1 MVSRSLL
8 FLLVKRAERGRGLFL
23 TPAGVGGL
31 SLRFTPLSLSL
42 FFSLLALLNFQM
54 RAVSGVQGSC
64 GASRA
69 AAAAASRTRR
79 CSSRGAPPRGAD
91 AFIAASMPSTSASST
106 SSQIGPSSP
115 RSSLPHLRSAKH
127 VSTRNVSIVTHAVKR
142 KNEKHIVCSKTLI
155 ATPGKESLVDE
166 ACARL
171 VAAVGLSGPQATP
184 ATAAAATR
192 LGVIEFSYG
201 RDSYEPNVF
210 HFWERY
216 DSNVSLGRH
225 NTREDIVAFLED
237 LTKEGCLEGPVGMVL
252 YEWRDG
258 QLGPACA
265 QGGPKGEGG
274 LDDATGGS
282 GMAGGAGLK
291 QTSATLDLVRS

>member
-1 MVSRSLL
+1 
-8 FLLVKRAERGRGLFL
+8 
-23 TPAGVGGL
+23 
-31 SLRFTPLSLSL
+31 
-42 FFSLLALLNFQM
+42 
-54 RAVSGVQGSC
+54 
-64 GASRA
+64 
-69 AAAAASRTRR
+69 
-79 CSSRGAPPRGAD
+79 
-91 AFIAASMPSTSASST
+91 MPSTS
-106 SSQIGPSSP
+106 QIAPPSPLSRSP
-115 RSSLPHLRSAKH
+115 LPHLRSAKH
-127 VSTRNVSIVTHAVKR
+127 ASKHHHASSITTFALKR

-155 ATPGKESLVDE
+155 ATEGKESLVDE
-166 ACARL
+166 ACTRL

-184 ATAAAATR
+184 ATRAAATKR
-192 LGVIEFSYG
+192 GVIEFSYG
-201 RDSYEPNVF
+201 RDSYEPKVF

-225 NTREDIVAFLED
+225 NTRDDIVAFLED

-291 QTSATLDLVRS
+291 QTSATLDLVSSFWKVFFSSSSLEIKVEEKVERSSLSFSFSFLFQTHHH

>member
-1 MVSRSLL
+1 
-8 FLLVKRAERGRGLFL
+8 
-23 TPAGVGGL
+23 
-31 SLRFTPLSLSL
+31 
-42 FFSLLALLNFQM
+42 
-54 RAVSGVQGSC
+54 
-64 GASRA
+64 
-69 AAAAASRTRR
+69 
-79 CSSRGAPPRGAD
+79 
-91 AFIAASMPSTSASST
+91 MPSTS
-106 SSQIGPSSP
+106 QIAPPSPLSRSP
-115 RSSLPHLRSAKH
+115 LPHLRSAKH
-127 VSTRNVSIVTHAVKR
+127 ASKHHHASSITTFALKR

-155 ATPGKESLVDE
+155 ATEGKESLVDE
-166 ACARL
+166 ACTRL

-184 ATAAAATR
+184 ATRAAATKR
-192 LGVIEFSYG
+192 GVIEFSYG
-201 RDSYEPNVF
+201 RDSYEPKVF

-225 NTREDIVAFLED
+225 NTRDDIVAFLED

-291 QTSATLDLVRS
+291 QTSATLDLVSSFWKVFFLLLLLSRSRSKKRSKEAHSLSRSLFSFKLTTINRATSSEGTKGTSGT

>member
-1 MVSRSLL
+1 MS
-8 FLLVKRAERGRGLFL
+8 
-23 TPAGVGGL
+23 
-31 SLRFTPLSLSL
+31 
-42 FFSLLALLNFQM
+42 
-54 RAVSGVQGSC
+54 
-64 GASRA
+64 
-69 AAAAASRTRR
+69 
-79 CSSRGAPPRGAD
+79 
-91 AFIAASMPSTSASST
+91 
-106 SSQIGPSSP
+106 SSQIGPSP
-115 RSSLPHLRSAKH
+115 RPSSQLPHLRSARH
-127 VSTRNVSIVTHAVKR
+127 MSTRTSSTVTHAVKR
-142 KNEKHIVCSKTLI
+142 KNEKHIVCSKTLV
-155 ATPGKESLVDE
+155 AAQGKESLVDE

-184 ATAAAATR
+184 ATAAAANKR
-192 LGVIEFSYG
+192 GVIEFSYG
-201 RDSYEPNVF
+201 RDSYEPQIF

-216 DSNVSLGRH
+216 DSNVALGRH
-225 NTREDIVAFLED
+225 NTREDVVAFLED

-291 QTSATLDLVRS
+291 QTSATLDLVRGRGRESFFFFFFLADFFLPLLRGNTNDFSRSRVFLLSPFLKKTRRETSSEGTRATSGT